1 MRIPHV
7 ILLLGAA
14 LLWASGHA
22 RSATP
27 DAKLAWQQARD
38 AATAVYKTTRAQCD
52 TLAGNP
58 KDVCVADAKAVR
70 VRTEEEAR
78 AKYEDTLRAYTKAR
92 MRIASANYDR
102 DKTRCDGLTGNE
114 RDVCRAQAKAV
125 LIAAQA
131 DAKADQ
137 KTIQARNDARD
148 DKVAAAYRV
157 AREKCDAFAGAAK
170 DSCVTA
176 AKTEFGK

>member
-1 MRIPHV
+1 MRTPHV

-14 LLWASGHA
+14 FIWAAGHA
-22 RSATP
+22 HGATP

-38 AATAVYKTTRAQCD
+38 NAAAVYKTARAQCD

-78 AKYEDTLRAYTKAR
+78 ARYEDTLRAYTKAR

-125 LIAAQA
+125 LVAAQA

-137 KTIQARNDARD
+137 KTIEARNDARD

-157 AREKCDAFAGAAK
+157 AIEKCDAFAGAAK
-170 DSCVTA
+170 DACVTT